1 MTEWSLLAPAWFGM
15 ASMML
20 VLWLIQ
26 LRTKDAS
33 LVDVVWAAG
42 LGLLGIFYALVAS
55 GEFERRVMLACVVSF
70 WSFRL
75 AGYLLFNRVLGKA
88 EDRRYR
94 SLRAQWGRNAPRNFF
109 FFYQAQGLLD
119 VLLSIPFLVI
129 AFNPRPSIHFVEIL
143 GLVVWA
149 TGIFGETVADRQLA
163 AFRSN
168 PDHRGRTC
176 RDGLWR
182 YSRHPNYF
190 FEWLIWCGFAL
201 MAWPAPNGWMG
212 IVSPIIMLFLILK
225 VTGVPPTEAQA
236 LASRGDDYR
245 DYQRTTS
252 VFVPWFPKSN

>member
-1 MTEWSLLAPAWFGM
+1 MMSLL
-15 ASMML
+15 
-20 VLWLIQ
+20 WLFQ
-26 LRTKDAS
+26 RKTNDAS
-33 LVDVVWAAG
+33 AVDVGWAAG
-42 LGLLGIFYALVAS
+42 LGLLGVFYALFAS
-55 GEFERRVMLACVVSF
+55 GDYERRVVLAFVVSF

-94 SLRAQWGRNAPRNFF
+94 SLRAQWGSKAQQNFF
-109 FFYQAQGLLD
+109 FFYQAQGLLA
-119 VLLSIPFLVI
+119 VLLSVPFLVI
-129 AFNPRPSIHFVEIL
+129 AFNPLRSIHLFEIL

-149 TGIFGETVADRQLA
+149 TGILGESVADRQLA
-163 AFRSN
+163 VFRSN

-190 FEWLIWCGFAL
+190 FEWLVWCGFAL
-201 MAWPAPNGWMG
+201 MAWPAPNGWLG
-212 IVSPIIMLFLILK
+212 ALSPLVMLFLILK

-236 LASRGDDYR
+236 LESRGEDYR

-252 VFVPWFPKSN
+252 VFVPWFPKRN